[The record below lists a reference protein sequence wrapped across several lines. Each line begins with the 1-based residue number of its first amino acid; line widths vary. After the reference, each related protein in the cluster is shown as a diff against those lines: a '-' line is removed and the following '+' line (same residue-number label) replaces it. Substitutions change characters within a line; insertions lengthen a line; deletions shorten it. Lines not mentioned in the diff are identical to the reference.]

1 MSERVTALL
10 VKAVQQLPPPERD
23 ELLAELIGSAL
34 GRPAAVDEVAAVVM
48 PTLLAGDRH
57 GWRMQQPLGTRDSLG
72 TAGPGAEDAALKVL
86 PVRLPVTDYDRL
98 RTFSREH

>member
-57 GWRMQQPLGTRDSLG
+57 VAQIPCAPIADRRRAHDPLAGIVDQPHRRSRRPGLLAWVATR
-72 TAGPGAEDAALKVL
+72 PL
-86 PVRLPVTDYDRL
+86 P
-98 RTFSREH
+98 